1 MAIFKE
7 NALDFFVASGFF
19 PVCQQSWRERRLS
32 MELALL
38 TMILLDLRM
47 DEGGAEGFSCL
58 EEVSKESFDVN
69 LVGFKVTHLRRLLPN

>member
-1 MAIFKE
+1 MLL
-7 NALDFFVASGFF
+7 ALIKWNGHIQRECSRLRGFWLF

-32 MELALL
+32 LELALL

-69 LVGFKVTHLRRLLPN
+69 LVVSRSHT